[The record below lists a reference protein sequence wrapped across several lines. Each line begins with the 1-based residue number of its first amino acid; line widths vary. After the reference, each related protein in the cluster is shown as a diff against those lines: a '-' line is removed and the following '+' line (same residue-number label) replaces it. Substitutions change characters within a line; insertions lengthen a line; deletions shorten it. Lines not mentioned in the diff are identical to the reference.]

1 MGSFMLKIAVHFDPS
16 INHKVISTRLSLQE
30 IEINMA
36 FCNYEEV
43 VTSPIVEQRNTATD
57 RKER

>member
-1 MGSFMLKIAVHFDPS
+1 MGSFMLKIAVNFDPS
-16 INHKVISTRLSLQE
+16 INYKVIATWLSLQE

-43 VTSPIVEQRNTATD
+43 VTSPIFGQRDTVTD

>member
-1 MGSFMLKIAVHFDPS
+1 MGLSMLKIAVYFDPS
-16 INHKVISTRLSLQE
+16 MNYKVISTRLCLQE

-43 VTSPIVEQRNTATD
+43 VTSPIVEQQNTATD